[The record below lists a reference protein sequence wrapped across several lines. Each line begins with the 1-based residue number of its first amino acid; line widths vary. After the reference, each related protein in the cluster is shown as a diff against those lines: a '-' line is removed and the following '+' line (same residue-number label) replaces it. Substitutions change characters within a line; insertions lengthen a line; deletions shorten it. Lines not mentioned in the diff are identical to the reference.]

1 LLEEKYDVSKFV
13 IKIADKN
20 KDPVLHAKALPFF
33 IKKGKMLKALK
44 SAILLAEEYPG
55 HPKTVPALAKLFSAW
70 LSMSDEEKKKSTGKD
85 SRLLDTV

>member
-1 LLEEKYDVSKFV
+1 
-13 IKIADKN
+13 
-20 KDPVLHAKALPFF
+20 
-33 IKKGKMLKALK
+33 MLKALK

>member
-1 LLEEKYDVSKFV
+1 
-13 IKIADKN
+13 
-20 KDPVLHAKALPFF
+20 
-33 IKKGKMLKALK
+33 MLKALK

-70 LSMSDEEKKKSTGKD
+70 LSMSDGEKKNSTGKD